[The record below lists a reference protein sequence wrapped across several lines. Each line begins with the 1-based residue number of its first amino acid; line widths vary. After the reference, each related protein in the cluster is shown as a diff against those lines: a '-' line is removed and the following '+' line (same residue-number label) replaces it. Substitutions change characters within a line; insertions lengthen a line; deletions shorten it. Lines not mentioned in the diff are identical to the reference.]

1 MFNMFTWKGL
11 NPYLLLLLVLCMLT
25 GLTHVVLGTQQGIE
39 SVEYVVFYN
48 PIEGTGI
55 LSVSITMS
63 LTPGEIGNVD
73 LPIKIFSD
81 ASLYFFNYTMNPPT
95 GSLVVN
101 YDDNSGVASLLVS
114 NASTVTLYFTVSNL
128 TEEASIGSYTATL
141 DLLDYASGAVN
152 VSVEIYLTGIYDVII
167 DSYPRVS
174 GYSIQ
179 TLTNTTVIRTHDPAI
194 YFIVLKIPVN
204 TASPSSTQFNLLNL
218 LFPLL
223 LILITVVA
231 IVIIVLRWRRTS
243 IGRIEKVDVLNDPVS
258 RSILRALGEAGDAGL
273 TQAEITNKTGIP
285 KSSVSRRIRRL
296 EEEGFIT
303 VARTGKYNYLRLTDK
318 GKEAYRRIVEKK

>member
-1 MFNMFTWKGL
+1 MIMFTWRGL

-25 GLTHVVLGTQQGIE
+25 GLTHVVLGTQQGVE
-39 SVEYVVFYN
+39 SVEYVVFYD
-48 PIEGTGI
+48 PIEGTGV
-55 LSVSITMS
+55 LRVSITMS
-63 LTPGEIGNVD
+63 LAPGEIGNVD
-73 LPIKIFSD
+73 LPVKIFSD
-81 ASLYFFNYTMNPPT
+81 ASLYFFNYTMDPPT

-101 YDDNSGVASLLVS
+101 YDDDTGIASLLVS

-141 DLLDYASGAVN
+141 DLLDYTSGAVN

-179 TLTNTTVIRTHDPAI
+179 TLTNTTVIRAYDPAI

-204 TASPSSTQFNLLNL
+204 TVPPSSTQFNLLNL

-223 LILITVVA
+223 LITVVA
-231 IVIIVLRWRRTS
+231 AVIIVLRWRRTS
-243 IGRIEKVDVLNDPVS
+243 IGRIEKVNVLNDPVS
-258 RSILRALGEAGDAGL
+258 RSIIRALGEAGDAGL
-273 TQAEITNKTGIP
+273 TQAEITNRTGIP

>member
-1 MFNMFTWKGL
+1 MVFNMFTWRGL

-48 PIEGTGI
+48 PIEGTGV

-63 LTPGEIGNVD
+63 LAPGEIGDVD

-101 YDDNSGVASLLVS
+101 YNDDTGVASLLVS

-179 TLTNTTVIRTHDPAI
+179 TLTNATVIRAYDPAI

-223 LILITVVA
+223 LITVVA
-231 IVIIVLRWRRTS
+231 AVIIVLRWRRTS
-243 IGRIEKVDVLNDPVS
+243 IGRIEKVNVLNDPVS
-258 RSILRALGEAGDAGL
+258 RSIIRALGEAGDAGL
-273 TQAEITNKTGIP
+273 TQAEITNRTGIP

>member
-1 MFNMFTWKGL
+1 MFTWRGL

-25 GLTHVVLGTQQGIE
+25 GLTHAVLGTQQGIE

-48 PIEGTGI
+48 PIEGTGV

-63 LTPGEIGNVD
+63 LAPGEIGNVD
-73 LPIKIFSD
+73 LPIKIFGD

-101 YDDNSGVASLLVS
+101 YNDDTGVASLLVS
-114 NASTVTLYFTVSNL
+114 NASRVTLYFTVSNL

-179 TLTNTTVIRTHDPAI
+179 ALTNTTVIRAYDPAI

-223 LILITVVA
+223 LITVVA
-231 IVIIVLRWRRTS
+231 AVIIVLRWRRTS
-243 IGRIEKVDVLNDPVS
+243 IGRIEKVNVLNDPVS
-258 RSILRALGEAGDAGL
+258 RSIIRALGEAGDAGL
-273 TQAEITNKTGIP
+273 TQAEITNRTGIP